1 MARPTKPRR
10 ICQMPE
16 YREFQP
22 AGDFESATDTTI
34 HMTLEELE
42 TLRLMDLE
50 DHTQHEGAEKMGVS
64 RSTFQRLYNDA
75 KKKVAQSL
83 IEGYTLHIEGG
94 NYELCE
100 FIDQSPC
107 PKCSRHDKRG
117 GHGRHRGK

>member
-22 AGDFESATDTTI
+22 AGHSEMDSGDAI

-50 DHTQHEGAEKMGVS
+50 NHTQHEGAEKMGVS

-75 KKKVAQSL
+75 KKKVAKSL

-100 FIDQSPC
+100 YIEQSPC
-107 PKCSRHDKRG
+107 PKCSRG
-117 GHGRHRGK
+117 GRGRHRGK

>member
-16 YREFQP
+16 FLEFQP
-22 AGDFESATDTTI
+22 TGKSHSSVEGASI

-50 DHTQHEGAEKMGVS
+50 DHTQHEGADIMGVS

-75 KKKVAQSL
+75 RKKVARSL
-83 IEGYTLHIEGG
+83 IQGNPLNIEGG
-94 NYELCE
+94 HYELCE
-100 FIDQSPC
+100 FVETSPC
-107 PKCSRHDKRG
+107 PRCSKVDK
-117 GHGRHRGK
+117 K